1 MKLEEVISKYGDVKL
16 EFEFYHKHTFKFE
29 GTAPEGF
36 LLVPEELFELLKDFD
51 NWKEFK
57 HNPDWIYDN
66 SKKIVVENS
75 KKSD

>member
-1 MKLEEVISKYGDVKL
+1 MSKKREIKDSY
-16 EFEFYHKHTFKFE
+16 FHKFE
-29 GTAPEGF
+29 GIAPEGF
-36 LLVPEELFELLKDFD
+36 LLVPEELFDLLKDFD

-57 HNPDWIYDN
+57 HNLEWVYDN